1 MTCMSRPR
9 MDALTFPIMEA
20 PSLILV
26 SRAPSLNAWQ
36 DDVDIEEMSDVE
48 IEEIDEAPKKA
59 ARPPKL
65 FKKGFLAG
73 KSLAAPS
80 DDKQAVEAAA
90 AKAADDDDSDDDVR
104 IEEVP
109 EHAVTCRYDVRIE
122 EVPLRAVTFSVTCVV
137 PVATVERFLS
147 LRAVARRDAP

>member
-90 AKAADDDDSDDDVR
+90 EAAKAAAAKAADDDDSDD
-104 IEEVP
+104 
-109 EHAVTCRYDVRIE
+109 DVRIE